1 MCYFTNRNSLR
12 PPLNTRIGIDLK
24 KKVFEIKCF
33 SFPAI
38 ERVMALLNT
47 FSSTGDFDSVKDLFH
62 THVSGL
68 NLILRSFHFPP
79 DPLM

>member
-1 MCYFTNRNSLR
+1 
-12 PPLNTRIGIDLK
+12 
-24 KKVFEIKCF
+24 
-33 SFPAI
+33 
-38 ERVMALLNT
+38 MALLNT